1 MIVVHLTSII
11 PKVLRKVPVVFWVH
25 GGGYV
30 GGDKEGAKE
39 FATYLA
45 DRGQVAVV
53 SLNYEWAPSL
63 EYPGQVK
70 QINQAY
76 QSIKKEAA
84 QYPMLDFKKSFWWR
98 LCRLTDCWAILSDP
112 NQFGLRQRYEDDAS
126 DPIRRYK
133 RIHFL
138 LRTC

>member
-11 PKVLRKVPVVFWVH
+11 PKGASKVPVVFWVH

-53 SLNYEWAPSL
+53 SLNYGGLPSL
-63 EYPGQVK
+63 RIPRASQT
-70 QINQAY
+70 NQSKAY
-76 QSIKKEAA
+76 QSIQK
-84 QYPMLDFKKSFWWR
+84 
-98 LCRLTDCWAILSDP
+98 
-112 NQFGLRQRYEDDAS
+112 RQRN
-126 DPIRRYK
+126 IQ
-133 RIHFL
+133 
-138 LRTC
+138 C